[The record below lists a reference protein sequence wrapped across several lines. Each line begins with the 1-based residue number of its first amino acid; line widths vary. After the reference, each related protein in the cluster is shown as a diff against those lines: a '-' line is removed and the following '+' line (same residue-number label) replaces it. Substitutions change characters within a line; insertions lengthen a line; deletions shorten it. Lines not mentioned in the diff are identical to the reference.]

1 MHLTPEQFIDL
12 VEGASAESAA
22 GHLQTCER
30 CRTQLADLRELRT
43 ISATGGDVPEP
54 SPLFWNQLSARV
66 HEAIAAEGEPRVAW
80 WRPSTWPWLAL
91 PVGAGAMVAL
101 VLAFVLTSRG
111 LEPVPVPEPTP
122 IAASAPDPV
131 VEDAS
136 LSLVADLAAQM
147 DWDSASEIG
156 APLHAGAADEA
167 IGDLSPAE
175 RRELQRL
182 LQELA
187 RPGA

>member
-1 MHLTPEQFIDL
+1 
-12 VEGASAESAA
+12 
-22 GHLQTCER
+22 
-30 CRTQLADLRELRT
+30 
-43 ISATGGDVPEP
+43 
-54 SPLFWNQLSARV
+54 
-66 HEAIAAEGEPRVAW
+66 
-80 WRPSTWPWLAL
+80 
-91 PVGAGAMVAL
+91 MVAL